1 MNKKTFRGKLLSL
14 VLPITF
20 QQLMV
25 TVVSASD
32 ALMVGVIG
40 QDLLSAVSLASQ
52 VTFVYNLFI
61 AALTIGTSMFAAQ
74 YWGKGD
80 KDAVERVLGIVMRTS
95 VPVSAVFFVLT
106 TFASE
111 ALMRIF
117 TSDPALTGYGSDYLR
132 IVGVTYLLCGVSQ
145 IYLCIMKNSDLAA
158 KSMIIGSA
166 AALLN
171 IVLNAVL
178 IYGLLGARLYGGR
191 LCRISILSGVCS
203 GALLLLLSPLVL
215 AVTDLSPASSGYLKW
230 MLVMCTYY
238 MVGKYVNGTT
248 IAGIFCNEV
257 LRRKKFHFSE
267 KNILTLLSVIE
278 KYGEKI
284 VPGPTDEIL
293 PDMKEL
299 PFYEVVVE
307 NKCNH

>member
-1 MNKKTFRGKLLSL
+1 MRKMNKKTFRGKLLSL

-106 TFASE
+106 TFAPE

-117 TSDPALTGYGSDYLR
+117 TSDPALIGYGSDYLR

-178 IYGLLGARLYGGR
+178 IYGLLGGGPAGDGAPVWWKALQDLNPEWSLLRRPSPVTQSAGPCGYRSVAGIVRVSEMDACDVYLLYGGQVR
-191 LCRISILSGVCS
+191 ERNHHCRNLLCGRRFWIRISV
-203 GALLLLLSPLVL
+203 
-215 AVTDLSPASSGYLKW
+215 
-230 MLVMCTYY
+230 
-238 MVGKYVNGTT
+238 
-248 IAGIFCNEV
+248 
-257 LRRKKFHFSE
+257 
-267 KNILTLLSVIE
+267 
-278 KYGEKI
+278 
-284 VPGPTDEIL
+284 
-293 PDMKEL
+293 
-299 PFYEVVVE
+299 
-307 NKCNH
+307 